1 MTYQEA
7 ILKMVEYA
15 NEAVCLREQ
24 FYADMERARGRWDAH
39 RVDFNMYK
47 RAKMLDM
54 KANKL
59 RLKFNI
65 PCIRTTVKLKNF
77 KHRSCVIYPVEYC
90 LPEE

>member
-1 MTYQEA
+1 
-7 ILKMVEYA
+7 MVEYA

-65 PCIRTTVKLKNF
+65 PCIRTKVKLKNL
-77 KHRSCVIYPVEYC
+77 KYPRMLIYPVEYR

>member
-1 MTYQEA
+1 
-7 ILKMVEYA
+7 MVEYA

-65 PCIRTTVKLKNF
+65 PCIRTKVKLKNL
-77 KHRSCVIYPVEYC
+77 KYPRMLIYPVEYIS
-90 LPEE
+90 LEEID

>member
-1 MTYQEA
+1 
-7 ILKMVEYA
+7 MVEYT

-24 FYADMERARGRWDAH
+24 YFEDMCRARGRWDAH

-65 PCIRTTVKLKNF
+65 PCIRTKVKLKNL
-77 KHRSCVIYPVEYC
+77 KHPRMLIYPVEYR

>member
-1 MTYQEA
+1 
-7 ILKMVEYA
+7 MVEYA

-65 PCIRTTVKLKNF
+65 PCIRTKVKLKNL
-77 KHRSCVIYPVEYC
+77 KQPRMLIYPVEYR